1 MRFIATTSD
10 KISTIAKQKGQL
22 IFSRDDRVIYLD
34 TDTNTRT
41 EYRSII
47 SLINEEQRQ
56 SIISPVSGFY
66 FVEETA
72 ILWTYSINK
81 GWEQLTKTPDDRIL
95 FYSSISEFPAQGKE
109 GILYNTLDNIYKW
122 SSLQNTYIKIGSEIW
137 EPII

>member
-72 ILWTYSINK
+72 VLWTYSINK
-81 GWEQLTKTPDDRIL
+81 EWEQLTQTPDNRIL
-95 FYSSISEFPAQGKE
+95 FYSSEFPAQGKE

>member
-72 ILWTYSINK
+72 VLWTYSINK
-81 GWEQLTKTPDDRIL
+81 EWEQLTQTPDNRIL

>member
-10 KISTIAKQKGQL
+10 KISTITKQKGQL

-34 TDTNTRT
+34 SDTNTRT

-47 SLINEEQRQ
+47 SLISEEQRQ

-72 ILWTYSINK
+72 VLWTYNINK
-81 GWEQLTKTPDDRIL
+81 EWEQLTQTPDNRIL

>member
-72 ILWTYSINK
+72 VLWTYNINK
-81 GWEQLTKTPDDRIL
+81 EWEQLTQTPDNRIL

>member
-10 KISTIAKQKGQL
+10 KISTIVKQKGQL

-72 ILWTYSINK
+72 VLWTYSINK
-81 GWEQLTKTPDDRIL
+81 EWEQLTQTPDNRIL

>member
-10 KISTIAKQKGQL
+10 KISTITKQTGQL

-34 TDTNTRT
+34 SDTNTRT

-72 ILWTYSINK
+72 ILWTYNINK
-81 GWEQLTKTPDDRIL
+81 GWEQLTKTPDNRIL
-95 FYSSISEFPAQGKE
+95 FYNSISEFPAQGEE

>member
-10 KISTIAKQKGQL
+10 KISTITKQKGQL
-22 IFSRDDRVIYLD
+22 IFSKDDRVIYLD
-34 TDTNTRT
+34 SDTNTRT

-72 ILWTYSINK
+72 ILWTYNINK

-95 FYSSISEFPAQGKE
+95 FYNSISEFPAQGEE

>member
-10 KISTIAKQKGQL
+10 KISTITKQKGQL

-47 SLINEEQRQ
+47 SLISEEQRQ

-72 ILWTYSINK
+72 VLWTYNINK
-81 GWEQLTKTPDDRIL
+81 EWEQLTQTPDNRIL

>member
-34 TDTNTRT
+34 SDTNTRT

-72 ILWTYSINK
+72 ILWTYNINK

-95 FYSSISEFPAQGKE
+95 FYNSISEFPAQGEE

>member
-72 ILWTYSINK
+72 VLWTYNINK
-81 GWEQLTKTPDDRIL
+81 EWEQLTQTPDNRIL
-95 FYSSISEFPAQGKE
+95 FYSSISEFPSQGKE

>member
-72 ILWTYSINK
+72 ILWTYNINK
-81 GWEQLTKTPDDRIL
+81 EWEQLTQTPDNRIL

>member
-47 SLINEEQRQ
+47 SLISEEQRQ

-72 ILWTYSINK
+72 VLWTYNINK
-81 GWEQLTKTPDDRIL
+81 EWEQLTQTPDNRIL